1 MNIIIISIYIALY
14 HALLEALLY
23 KWYKVKLLELYQ
35 FAYDLFVTDIN
46 EETFLQDFLEIRK
59 RSLPNF

>member
-14 HALLEALLY
+14 HTLLKALLY

-35 FAYDLFVTDIN
+35 FVNDPFVTDIN
-46 EETFLQDFLEIRK
+46 EETFLQDFLGIRK
-59 RSLPNF
+59 RTLPNF